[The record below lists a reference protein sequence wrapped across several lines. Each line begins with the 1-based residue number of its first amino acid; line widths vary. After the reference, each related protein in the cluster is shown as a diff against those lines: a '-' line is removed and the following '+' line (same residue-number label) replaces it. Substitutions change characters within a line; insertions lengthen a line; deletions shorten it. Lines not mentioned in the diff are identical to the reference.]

1 MLAPSGA
8 GGAYFTELLDDNWSI
23 EGTQNKD
30 NNRCS
35 KTNEYAGSPN
45 SFRIDDYKLHVKFN
59 DFPDWNEN
67 TILLGKRFS
76 PVEFF
81 KNHCDCPITYIIN
94 PTGQKDYIDDLVFFK
109 KVTAN
114 SCYHMTPYF
123 MMMML
128 NRNQQ
133 AYEKIFWSVPSNQEK
148 IQSWNNFQQ
157 MLKSISEFLDPLS
170 TIALKYFA
178 LKDTDRYNWNASDF
192 LNHLHHEYQTK
203 TYAIGLKEYEI
214 LDSNIAELEQYTKV
228 KVVSYEDLLK
238 GHDTNTEFDNYKSQL
253 AKYFTKNTELLD
265 QFFLDIDLC

>member
-1 MLAPSGA
+1 
-8 GGAYFTELLDDNWSI
+8 
-23 EGTQNKD
+23 
-30 NNRCS
+30 
-35 KTNEYAGSPN
+35 
-45 SFRIDDYKLHVKFN
+45 
-59 DFPDWNEN
+59 
-67 TILLGKRFS
+67 
-76 PVEFF
+76 
-81 KNHCDCPITYIIN
+81 
-94 PTGQKDYIDDLVFFK
+94 
-109 KVTAN
+109 
-114 SCYHMTPYF
+114 MTPYF